1 MQWNRPP
8 FINLYESKGK
18 HRLTQI
24 RSLLMIRQRNRSKS
38 LRFESSSCRIKIFS
52 NRMFV
57 TNACHLQDIFS
68 WRLNGYQSF
77 APTKKL
83 DKPSRKAWM
92 RGNIDQLKF
101 LIQTGLSRYT
111 RTQNVLSS
119 KFYSHETLVFG
130 ATDPSSK
137 CRTCVTFV
145 LSIGLSCQYLG
156 CLSL

>member
-1 MQWNRPP
+1 
-8 FINLYESKGK
+8 
-18 HRLTQI
+18 
-24 RSLLMIRQRNRSKS
+24 
-38 LRFESSSCRIKIFS
+38 
-52 NRMFV
+52 
-57 TNACHLQDIFS
+57 
-68 WRLNGYQSF
+68 
-77 APTKKL
+77 
-83 DKPSRKAWM
+83 M

-156 CLSL
+156 CLSLQRRVYIRPDEALTLEMLALENLCGGQFTFNLS